1 MRERSFVL
9 SEVEAPTIRF
19 NILYDDDD
27 ADEWYEDGSSYAS
40 IEKRKKRNYEKALKY
55 GISKG
60 NKLV

>member
-40 IEKRKKRNYEKALKY
+40 IEKRKKKELRKSFE
-55 GISKG
+55 IW
-60 NKLV
+60 NKQRK